1 MERPPVRESTRLMA
15 DALEQVGFYEAFDNP
30 ERVRPPVE

>member
-15 DALEQVGFYEAFDNP
+15 DALEQVGFYEACESA
-30 ERVRPPVE
+30 ERVRPAVE